1 MLTTQFFLEKGLLK
15 KAVMHA
21 IKKPKTEQQALRNE
35 HSFKAATS
43 CRKTK
48 EDEALA
54 VLKIEQERPERSI
67 EEHNPFTRH
76 PQSYKRVHLGE
87 GLRKDLSQE
96 AKNKRGLHCFFCST
110 YICIKHFV
118 YLFFFE
124 FQLTVTQPSTLF
136 FLMIHLVYFTFCL
149 RI

>member
-1 MLTTQFFLEKGLLK
+1 MIEKMLTTQFFFLEKGLLK

-54 VLKIEQERPERSI
+54 VLKIE
-67 EEHNPFTRH
+67 
-76 PQSYKRVHLGE
+76 
-87 GLRKDLSQE
+87 
-96 AKNKRGLHCFFCST
+96 
-110 YICIKHFV
+110 
-118 YLFFFE
+118 
-124 FQLTVTQPSTLF
+124 
-136 FLMIHLVYFTFCL
+136 
-149 RI
+149 

>member
-1 MLTTQFFLEKGLLK
+1 MIIKNDRKNVNHTIFFGKRPLRK

-54 VLKIEQERPERSI
+54 VLKIE
-67 EEHNPFTRH
+67 
-76 PQSYKRVHLGE
+76 
-87 GLRKDLSQE
+87 
-96 AKNKRGLHCFFCST
+96 
-110 YICIKHFV
+110 
-118 YLFFFE
+118 
-124 FQLTVTQPSTLF
+124 
-136 FLMIHLVYFTFCL
+136 
-149 RI
+149 